1 MQIFVLNLWR
11 RNNHELKTK
20 LIISRIKRCTPNGE
34 SPQLRWCFYMNIP
47 SKKIYQVVKRN
58 VGWESDEYSIE
69 RCHMANCYRITLKHD
84 DGREKD
90 IYIEAADVYTW
101 SVGLV

>member
-1 MQIFVLNLWR
+1 MNLKQ
-11 RNNHELKTK
+11 NLLFQELKDAHQMVKATIEMVFLHEKSFKENVLGGK
-20 LIISRIKRCTPNGE
+20 LC
-34 SPQLRWCFYMNIP
+34 
-47 SKKIYQVVKRN
+47 

-90 IYIEAADVYTW
+90 IYIEAKDVYTW
-101 SVGLV
+101 SVGLI